1 MKMDPTK
8 QRGIRIMES
17 RMKFLL
23 AFSSVTVEGVKNS
36 SPEADSKMSN
46 YDCEKN
52 PFYDLLKGM
61 VKFGNLLPKS
71 IKAGLTVSLAK
82 TKSLKFS
89 IPLAHRRA
97 AMKAMRFI
105 RLHRKSSELSDVMS
119 GETADVGSRRIE
131 ETEGMIMTKSRER
144 KNPSPSILLRHLP
157 EGRRTPPPAES
168 SSPPK
173 FVQSNTA
180 KPKGSR

>member
-36 SPEADSKMSN
+36 SPEV
-46 YDCEKN
+46 
-52 PFYDLLKGM
+52 KGM

-144 KNPSPSILLRHLP
+144 KNPSPSILLCHLP

-180 KPKGSR
+180 TTKGIQIREANIVLRMQANR